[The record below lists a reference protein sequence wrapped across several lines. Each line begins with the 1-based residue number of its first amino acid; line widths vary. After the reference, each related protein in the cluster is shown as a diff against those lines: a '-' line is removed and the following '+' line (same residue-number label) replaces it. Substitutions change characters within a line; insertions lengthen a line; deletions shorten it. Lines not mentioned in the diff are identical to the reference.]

1 MRINETKKGNMSVHE
16 AINVLLWYC
25 QEIKKNTFEEK
36 NRNSNEHRLVLFY
49 LEGLCKLSRKN
60 CRG

>member
-25 QEIKKNTFEEK
+25 QEIKKITFEK

-49 LEGLCKLSRKN
+49 LEGICKLSRKN

>member
-1 MRINETKKGNMSVHE
+1 MGINGTKRENMGVHGVK
-16 AINVLLWYC
+16 NVLLWYY
-25 QEIKKNTFEEK
+25 QIIKIITFEEK

>member
-16 AINVLLWYC
+16 AINVLLWYY
-25 QEIKKNTFEEK
+25 QIIKIITFDEK
-36 NRNSNEHRLVLFY
+36 TKIVTSTERCFFY
-49 LEGLCKLSRKN
+49 AEGICKLSRKN

>member
-25 QEIKKNTFEEK
+25 QEIKKNTFDEK
-36 NRNSNEHRLVLFY
+36 N
-49 LEGLCKLSRKN
+49 
-60 CRG
+60 

>member
-16 AINVLLWYC
+16 AINVLLWYY
-25 QEIKKNTFEEK
+25 QIIKIITFEGK
-36 NRNSNEHRLVLFY
+36 NQNNNEHRLVLFY
-49 LEGLCKLSRKN
+49 LEGICKLSRKN